1 MFKGCGGTLN
11 SGVGHI
17 ISPNYPL
24 PIQETIE
31 CFYKIA
37 VAQGNQIKLT
47 IMDLELTT
55 DYFNGGACTYDF
67 LEVCT

>member
-1 MFKGCGGTLN
+1 M
-11 SGVGHI
+11 GHI

-31 CFYKIA
+31 CFYKIV

-47 IMDLELTT
+47 IVDIELKTDL
-55 DYFNGGACTYDF
+55 FPGVACKDDF
-67 LEVCT
+67 LEVCTIILLFY